1 MASFLNKTNR
11 LHITYYALLFVA
23 LWVSPL
29 VGESEGVFAQ
39 NALQR
44 QQPTVYSDVPDI
56 DVIRVGSD
64 YYMVSTTMHLFP
76 GVPIMKSSDLVNWKI
91 ISYVVP
97 EIKDSPAYDL
107 TYDPDLKASD
117 VYGAGQWATS
127 LRYNNGKFYVLFATN
142 RPQKTYIY
150 SATDPAGKWEKVM
163 DLKELHHDTG
173 LFFDDDGKVYIAGA
187 GGGVRIQQL
196 KSDLSGIDKDG
207 LDVKVVDGPAM
218 GYPSLLE
225 GTHLTKINGKYY
237 IFMIWWNFQAKP
249 GDHGRMR
256 TEVCFRSDK
265 IEGPY
270 EHQIIMEDDIS
281 KPGGGVAQGCI
292 VDTPEGDWYGIMFQD
307 HGAAGRM
314 PYLLDCKWVDGWPM
328 LSELKS
334 AKINTP
340 ITAAYAVS
348 DEFSRPATLD
358 PAIYQPNGLKWE
370 WQWNH
375 NPDNSLWSLTERSG
389 YLRLKTGKIVED
401 IFHARNTIGQRT
413 EGPKCSGT
421 VAIDVKKMKDGDICG
436 LSSYCAEPGIIQVQ
450 MEGKKKFLVMKDRDA
465 EKARVQL
472 KKNYVYLRA
481 DFDFS
486 QDPNRPGNTV
496 DICKFYYSLD
506 NKTWQQL
513 GTDFHMVYN
522 LKHFM
527 GNRFSIFNYA
537 TKQAGGYIDIDFFD
551 YKKID

>member
-1 MASFLNKTNR
+1 MKTLYSSILFLV
-11 LHITYYALLFVA
+11 ALLCCTPVNA
-23 LWVSPL
+23 QQNPL
-29 VGESEGVFAQ
+29 A
-39 NALQR
+39 R
-44 QQPTVYSDVPDI
+44 QTPTVYSDVPDI

-76 GVPIMKSSDLVNWKI
+76 GVPIMKSTDLVNWKI

-127 LRYNNGKFYVLFATN
+127 LRYHNGKFYVFFATN

-150 SATDPAGKWEKVM
+150 SATDPAGKWDKVM
-163 DLKELHHDTG
+163 DLNELHHDTG

-207 LDVKVVDGPAM
+207 LDVKVIDGPAM

-237 IFMIWWNFQAKP
+237 IFMIWWNFQARP
-249 GDHGRMR
+249 GQHGRMR

-281 KPGGGVAQGCI
+281 KPGAGVAQGCI
-292 VDTPEGDWYGIMFQD
+292 VDTPEGDWYGVMFQD

-328 LSELKS
+328 LSELKTP
-334 AKINTP
+334 AKVSTP

-348 DEFSRPATLD
+348 DDFSRPAVLA
-358 PAIYQPNGLKWE
+358 PSIYQPNGLKWE

-375 NPDNSLWSLTERSG
+375 NPDNSLWSLTERPG
-389 YLRLKTGKIVED
+389 YLRLKTGKITED
-401 IFHARNTIGQRT
+401 LFHARNTIGQRT
-413 EGPKCSGT
+413 EGPACVGT
-421 VAIDVKKMKDGDICG
+421 VAIDVKNMKDGDICG

-450 MEGKKKFLVMKDRDA
+450 KEGKKKFLVMKDRDA
-465 EKARVQL
+465 EKARVEL
-472 KKNYVYLRA
+472 KKNKVYLRA
-481 DFDFS
+481 YFNFS
-486 QDPNRPGNTV
+486 QDPAHPSNTV
-496 DICKFYYSLD
+496 DICQFSYSLD
-506 NKTWQQL
+506 NKTWKQL

-537 TKQAGGYIDIDFFD
+537 TKQVGGYIDIDFFD
-551 YKKID
+551 YERLTK

>member
-1 MASFLNKTNR
+1 MKHLLNSILLLAAFFCCAST
-11 LHITYYALLFVA
+11 
-23 LWVSPL
+23 S
-29 VGESEGVFAQ
+29 AQ
-39 NALQR
+39 NPLQR
-44 QQPTVYSDVPDI
+44 QTPTVYSDVPDI

-76 GVPIMKSSDLVNWKI
+76 GVPIMKSTDLVNWKI

-107 TYDPDLKASD
+107 DGGD

-127 LRYNNGKFYVLFATN
+127 LRYYNGKFYVLFATN
-142 RPQKTYIY
+142 KPQKTYIY
-150 SATDPAGKWEKVM
+150 SAADPAGKWEKVM
-163 DLKELHHDTG
+163 DLAELHHDTG

-187 GGGVRIQQL
+187 GGQVRIQQL
-196 KSDLSGIDKDG
+196 KSDLSGIDQNG
-207 LDVKVVDGPAM
+207 LDVKVIDGPEM

-237 IFMIWWNFQAKP
+237 IFMIWWNFNAKP
-249 GDHGRMR
+249 GGHGKIRS
-256 TEVCFRSDK
+256 EVCFRSDK

-270 EHQIIMEDDIS
+270 ESKIIMEDDIS

-292 VDTPEGDWYGIMFQD
+292 VDTPEGEWYAYLFQD

-328 LSELKS
+328 ISELKTPKKL
-334 AKINTP
+334 AIENTSV
-340 ITAAYAVS
+340 YAVS
-348 DEFSRPATLD
+348 DDFSRPATLD
-358 PAIYQPNGLKWE
+358 PAEYQPNGLKWL
-370 WQWNH
+370 WQFNH
-375 NPDNSLWSLTERSG
+375 NPDNSLWSLNERPG
-389 YLRLKTGKIVED
+389 FLRLKTGKITKD

-413 EGPKCSGT
+413 EGPACEGT

-450 MEGKKKFLVMKDRDA
+450 MEGKKKFIVMKDRDK
-465 EKARVQL
+465 EIARVQL
-472 KKNYVYLRA
+472 KKNKIFLRA
-481 DFDFS
+481 YFDFRQSESNPS
-486 QDPNRPGNTV
+486 QTN

-513 GTDFHMVYN
+513 GSDFHMVYN

-537 TKQAGGYIDIDFFD
+537 TKQSGGYIDIDFFD
-551 YKKID
+551 YKRIL